1 MWELYQFT
9 TQAMRE
15 VHTSLWM
22 NNHIKAH
29 NFFVSESGI
38 LVAPPQMVDI
48 IEEVIAEP
56 EQVDQL
62 LTFSL

>member
-1 MWELYQFT
+1 
-9 TQAMRE
+9 
-15 VHTSLWM
+15 M

-38 LVAPPQMVDI
+38 LVAPSQMVDV
-48 IEEVIAEP
+48 IEEVMAEP